1 VAPSCSTPVVSD
13 GTAVTCCAGTATP

>member
-1 VAPSCSTPVVSD
+1 VAPSCSTPKVSD